1 LEKNIAMN
9 KFKKREDIVL
19 KKLSN
24 HELKSIYNLYVNYK
38 DNSMTEVYFND
49 MNGFKECFGLS
60 REEEFKEFVR
70 SDKYESNDMYISI
83 DNKGNP
89 ITFDDVFGYVKKSKI
104 LLALDSFV
112 DDELE
117 LVLTV
122 LNGSW

>member
-1 LEKNIAMN
+1 MN